1 MSLIGCSKSSNEC
14 VKTSPGLSEWTG
26 AQCWWFRVAKELTS
40 LVVDLRLA
48 KLVKVTK
55 EFKDMGAVTPGK

>member
-1 MSLIGCSKSSNEC
+1 
-14 VKTSPGLSEWTG
+14 
-26 AQCWWFRVAKELTS
+26 VAKELTS